1 MIFLALLAQA
11 TTAPALGAIGRQQ
24 LPATGCAAYLW
35 SVTDRQLVAMA
46 SAEPAQLHVVV
57 DGKPV
62 DLPRVAQH
70 GEGGL
75 GFAASTDYLGGDVA
89 ATLDLAVAIRADLRQ
104 GGTVPQATL
113 RLDVAHHDAL
123 VVPLGGL
130 IGCAS

>member
-1 MIFLALLAQA
+1 MILLALLAQA
-11 TTAPALGAIGRQQ
+11 AAPVLDPIGRQQ

-35 SVTDRQLVAMA
+35 SASDRQMVAMA
-46 SAEPAQLHVVV
+46 SADPAQLRVVV

-62 DLPRVAQH
+62 DLARVSQH

-75 GFAASTDYLGGDVA
+75 GFAASTDYGSGEVA
-89 ATLDLAVAIRADLRQ
+89 ATLDLTVAIRADLRD

-113 RLDVAHHDAL
+113 RLEIAHRDAL

-130 IGCAS
+130 IGCRS